1 MSEVEEIQTYYKA
14 NEDDQTQVRFRN
26 YALNVE
32 EQSSSK
38 QSQMEFEFIEENNFQ
53 GLRIGEPQ
61 F

>member
-14 NEDDQTQVRFRN
+14 NDDDQTQVRFRN

-38 QSQMEFEFIEENNFQ
+38 
-53 GLRIGEPQ
+53 
-61 F
+61 

>member
-14 NEDDQTQVRFRN
+14 NDDDQTQVRFRN

-38 QSQMEFEFIEENNFQ
+38 QSQMEFELIEENNFQ